1 MKIPHPLE
9 KEVLSQCLDY
19 LALCPWVFA
28 WRNNTGAFPLDDG
41 ASRRYFRAGLKGSSD
56 ILGLLPACP
65 GRPEIPAG
73 RFLAVETK
81 RPGEKPTLAQEAF
94 LAAVRA
100 RGGLALVVHSADEL
114 REGLRA
120 EGYEV
125 P

>member
-1 MKIPHPLE
+1 VKRPVPLE
-9 KEVLSQCLDY
+9 KEVLRQCLQC
-19 LALCPWVFA
+19 LGLVGAFC
-28 WRNNTGAFPLDDG
+28 WRNNTGALPAVGKGGKVFPM
-41 ASRRYFRAGLKGSSD
+41 RFGLPGSSD

-94 LAAVRA
+94 LA
-100 RGGLALVVHSADEL
+100 GGLALVVHSADEL